1 MALQKQDPLPVG
13 RYWIDATN
21 GEHELVLEAWLNM
34 HNTVELVKSEPL
46 RSGFAYEE
54 GTWYLF
60 DVKAPTPWG
69 LATTLGWPTIAD
81 LNVQTKDDTAE
92 KPEVPEPTLEDFF
105 GGIQSGAK
113 MLLLVLVAGYLLTK
127 NK

>member
-1 MALQKQDPLPVG
+1 MLQKKDPLPVG

-21 GEHELVLEAWLNM
+21 GEHELLFESWLAL
-34 HNTVELVKSEPL
+34 HNTVALVKSQPL
-46 RSGFAYEE
+46 ESGLLFEE

-60 DVKAPTPWG
+60 EVTVPTQWG
-69 LATTLGWPTIAD
+69 LADKLGWPTIAEPD
-81 LNVQTKDDTAE
+81 VQAKDDTVD
-92 KPEVPEPTLEDFF
+92 KPVVPDATLEDFF
-105 GGIQSGAK
+105 GGIQSGAT